1 MLCRLAIA
9 ALTWAV
15 MRLPLYFC
23 LIFVLAPFACLPLCG
38 QTASPDTSI
47 HLPTIKTEVGVVLV
61 DVAVT
66 QGKDKPVPDLRR
78 EQFQIFEDGKPQTI
92 SFFEEHKAVPSTEP
106 DEPASPDLYT
116 NSPAIKSPDS
126 VNVLLLDWLNTQ
138 PRDQPFVRTEI
149 AAYLKHMP
157 AGTRL
162 AVFVLGSHLQM
173 IEGFT
178 SDHSELLAFLNSQKP
193 GTDGTSSLLP
203 SATRTGADQQLID
216 MMIMMQAAPAA
227 VAAVR
232 QEQANSAN
240 SKTDERVGITL
251 QALQHLARYLSGISG
266 RKNLIWF
273 SSAFPINIFPDAG
286 SVSAPGQYERE
297 LQQTAELLTRSRV
310 SVYPVSATG
319 LGGDSV
325 PDVASMRAGALGQ
338 ANGASAGNEITM
350 ESLAKGTGGKAF
362 FNTNGLSQ
370 ALGHAIDIGS
380 HYYTLTYSPINATS
394 DGKYRK
400 LEVKVHH
407 RGYKVAYRQGYY
419 TDAPKAKQANE
430 QASAGDS
437 LIPLVKFGTPDVA
450 QIVYKV
456 RVRPSS
462 PQPGRDA
469 PPAGGNTALKP
480 PITRYAMDFTISL
493 DRLKLE
499 ASPEGVFRGS
509 IAMMI
514 VAYDL
519 AGKPLNVVAQTFEIA
534 LPLDKYVNA
543 REQGL
548 RLLDE
553 IDVPSGDIVLSTG
566 ISDRNSHN
574 AGTLSIPLSKES
586 RSAAVEQSPK
596 AAAPSSADAIPPQ
609 TRTIG
614 GSASEE
620 MAPQPASSNVESPT
634 ATGAS
639 ESSLGSS
646 CRIEEVLP
654 RVAIHIRELVE
665 SMNRFTA
672 TEILERE
679 RLFRDGTVKNRVRSQ
694 SSYVATIQKTGA
706 GFYTVNEYR
715 TQSGRGRTEFGG
727 SVAAIGAPAVA
738 LIFHPAH
745 LEEFNMRCEG
755 ITDWHG
761 HSTWQLRFQQRTD
774 RPTALTGL
782 EVDHQD
788 FTIFLKGSAWIRTD
802 NYQLVHLETDLLQ
815 PIPEAKLDLLHQS
828 IDYGPVKFAGSNITL
843 WLPQVAEIRADV
855 SGKRLV
861 ERHTY
866 SDFQLFA
873 VDTEQKIGEAPK
885 SAN

>member
-1 MLCRLAIA
+1 
-9 ALTWAV
+9 
-15 MRLPLYFC
+15 MRLPTYFC
-23 LIFVLAPFACLPLCG
+23 VILALAPFAFAPLYA
-38 QTASPDTSI
+38 QTVTSDASI
-47 HLPTIKTEVGVVLV
+47 HLPTMKTEVGVVLV
-61 DVAVT
+61 DVVVT
-66 QGKDKPVPDLRR
+66 QSKDKPVPELRR

-92 SFFEEHKAVPSTEP
+92 SFFEEHKGALSTEADVP
-106 DEPASPDLYT
+106 PSPNLYT
-116 NSPAIKSPDS
+116 NSPDIKSPDS

-173 IEGFT
+173 MEGFT
-178 SDHSELLAFLNSQKP
+178 SDHSQLLAFLNNQKP
-193 GTDGTSSLLP
+193 GPDARASSLLP
-203 SATRTGADQQLID
+203 TATRTAADQELVD
-216 MMIMMQAAPAA
+216 MMIRMQAAPAA
-227 VAAVR
+227 VAAVS
-232 QEQANSAN
+232 QEQANAAN
-240 SKTDERVGITL
+240 AKTDERVGITL

-273 SSAFPINIFPDAG
+273 SSAFPINIFPSPG
-286 SVSAPGQYERE
+286 SVSAPGQYQRE

-325 PDVASMRAGALGQ
+325 PDVASMRGGAIAQ
-338 ANGASAGNEITM
+338 ANGISGGNEITM
-350 ESLAKGTGGKAF
+350 EALAKGTGGKAF

-380 HYYTLTYSPINATS
+380 HYYTLTYSPMNNTS
-394 DGKYRK
+394 DGKYRRI
-400 LEVKVHH
+400 EVKVRH

-419 TDAPKAKQANE
+419 TDNPKANQSNE
-430 QASAGDS
+430 QTSTSNS
-437 LIPLVKFGTPDVA
+437 LMPLVKFGTPDVA

-456 RVRPSS
+456 HVWPSS
-462 PQPGRDA
+462 PQPGQDA
-469 PPAGGNTALKP
+469 PRAGANTALKP

-493 DRLKLE
+493 DGLKLE

-534 LPLDKYVNA
+534 LPLDKYANA

-548 RLLDE
+548 HLLDE
-553 IDVPSGDIVLSTG
+553 IDVPGGDVVLSTG

-574 AGTLSIPLSKES
+574 AGTLSIPLSQAS
-586 RSAAVEQSPK
+586 RLAAAEQSPETG
-596 AAAPSSADAIPPQ
+596 APSPPGGITPQ
-609 TRTIG
+609 PGTIRG
-614 GSASEE
+614 DGSEE
-620 MAPQPASSNVESPT
+620 IAPPPSSSNVESPIAAGT
-634 ATGAS
+634 S
-639 ESSLGSS
+639 ESSPGSS

-654 RVAIHIRELVE
+654 RVALHIRELVE

-679 RLFRDGTVKNRVRSQ
+679 RLFRDGTVKNRERRQ
-694 SSYVATIQKTGA
+694 SSYVATIQKTAA
-706 GFYTVNEYR
+706 GFYTVSEYR
-715 TQSGRGRTEFGG
+715 KETGRARTEFDGTV
-727 SVAAIGAPAVA
+727 VAVGAPALA

-745 LEEFNMRCEG
+745 LEEFDMTCEG
-755 ITDWHG
+755 TTNWRG
-761 HSTWQLRFQQRTD
+761 HSTWQLHFQQRTD

-782 EVDHQD
+782 EVDHKD

-802 NYQLVHLETDLLQ
+802 NYQIVHLETNLLQ
-815 PIPEAKLDLLHQS
+815 PIPEAKLDALHQS
-828 IDYGPVKFAGSNITL
+828 IDYGPVTFAGSNITL
-843 WLPQVAEIRADV
+843 WLPKMAEVRADV
-855 SGKRLV
+855 SGKHLV

-866 SDFQLFA
+866 SDFQLFS
-873 VDTEQKIGEAPK
+873 VNTDQKIGDPPK
-885 SAN
+885 SAK